1 MKRPGLPRT
10 AQAFNRDRKRVTLPL
25 HGWSHAMPDPFESA
39 LQTRVDEMVA
49 ACVRCGKCVE
59 VCPATEPAGLTAEAQ
74 PVRLVEG
81 VIDILRLGA
90 GSEAARQWAS
100 SCLLSGE
107 CIKACDYGVNP
118 RFLLAMARVAMA
130 RAKDDVATVRR
141 AGVEGFRKV
150 ARDVNALSRLQLD
163 DALLARLGQGPKTE
177 ALPDFV
183 FYTGCNVL
191 KTPHIALLAL
201 DVMDALG
208 ISYEVMGGPTHCC
221 GVQQLRAGDLA
232 TFGRVAESTLNK
244 LAQSKTGNVLSWC
257 PSCHVQFTEM
267 TLPTAERMR
276 GAKPFEMTPFTL
288 FLRKH
293 LDRLRPLLRERVPMR
308 IALHRHPGVHGV
320 VEAAEDIL
328 RAVPAIALVDLHQPA
343 VGLQANNIRVLP
355 QYRRALQE
363 NELAAAEAAGVDAL
377 VAVYH
382 SDHRELCAHEKE
394 RPLRI
399 MNFLEIVGASMG
411 LYHDDHFKRFKI
423 MQDAEAILADC
434 SDLVNKHG
442 LDLATTRLAIE
453 GMLEE
458 QPVPLRGN

>member
-1 MKRPGLPRT
+1 
-10 AQAFNRDRKRVTLPL
+10 
-25 HGWSHAMPDPFESA
+25 MPDPFESA
-39 LQTRVDEMVA
+39 LQARVEQMVA

-59 VCPATEPAGLTAEAQ
+59 VCPATEPAGLTVEAQ
-74 PVRLVEG
+74 PVRVIEG
-81 VIDILRLGA
+81 VIDILHLGA

-118 RFLLAMARVAMA
+118 RFLLAMARAAMA
-130 RAKDDVATVRR
+130 RAKNDVATVRR

-163 DALLARLGQGPKTE
+163 DALLARLGQGPKPA

-201 DVMDALG
+201 DIMDALG

-244 LAQSKTGNVLSWC
+244 LAQSKTGQVLSWC

-267 TLPTAERMR
+267 TLPAAERTR

-288 FLRKH
+288 FLHKH
-293 LDRLRPLLRERVPMR
+293 LDRLRPLLCERVPMR

-328 RAVPAIALVDLHQPA
+328 RAVPAITLIDLHQPA
-343 VGLQANNIRVLP
+343 VGLQANNMRVLP
-355 QYRRALQE
+355 QYRRTLQE

-377 VAVYH
+377 VAIYH

-399 MNFLEIVGASMG
+399 MNFLEIVGAGMG

-434 SDLVNKHG
+434 SDLVKLHG

-458 QPVPLRGN
+458 QPVPLRGS